1 MYAILDIET
10 TGGKF
15 NEEGITEIAI
25 YKFDGHEIVDQLIT
39 LVNPEKQIQPFVV
52 QLTGINNGMLKTA
65 PKFHEIAKRIVELT
79 KDCILVAHNAVFDY
93 RILKTEFR
101 RLGYEFQSQ
110 TLCTVELTKKLIPDL
125 DSYSLGKLCKAL
137 CIPVSNRHRAE
148 GDALAT
154 VKVFKIL
161 LDKDTEKTIIIGN
174 IKQGIDKELS
184 SKYQII
190 LDDVP
195 SDPGIFYIHDKTGAI
210 LYIGKGKDMKKAVN
224 KLFIKT
230 SKKAKSLRKRLSHV
244 SYEKTGNELIG
255 RLKFQNE
262 LEINKPTFNF
272 SNPTIIENIE
282 FSNPNLIL
290 LDKGR
295 TAGEHSLILIE
306 NDILLGF
313 CFVDLE
319 YQINHT
325 EVLKS
330 LITELPNDKKNRYI
344 VKNYLQK
351 YKVEKII
358 RY

>member
-1 MYAILDIET
+1 MSIKLNVD
-10 TGGKF
+10 KF
-15 NEEGITEIAI
+15 
-25 YKFDGHEIVDQLIT
+25 YKFDFFTIYKIFSYKTSMSCNTVFFHLI
-39 LVNPEKQIQPFVV
+39 F
-52 QLTGINNGMLKTA
+52 
-65 PKFHEIAKRIVELT
+65 
-79 KDCILVAHNAVFDY
+79 
-93 RILKTEFR
+93 
-101 RLGYEFQSQ
+101 
-110 TLCTVELTKKLIPDL
+110 
-125 DSYSLGKLCKAL
+125 
-137 CIPVSNRHRAE
+137 
-148 GDALAT
+148 
-154 VKVFKIL
+154 
-161 LDKDTEKTIIIGN
+161 
-174 IKQGIDKELS
+174 
-184 SKYQII
+184 
-190 LDDVP
+190 
-195 SDPGIFYIHDKTGAI
+195 
-210 LYIGKGKDMKKAVN
+210 N